1 MYLSA
6 VREAMDALDLL
17 HNTLK
22 KIRFVV
28 GWLGS
33 IHGVYCHDFRRLPVA
48 SCCSAR
54 VSCSSVDAL
63 HTLRDVNFRRL
74 PLSPAVSQ
82 CLQPV

>member
-33 IHGVYCHDFRRLPVA
+33 IHGVYCCDVPLLPAASYCFLLLPVA
-48 SCCSAR
+48 SCCFLLLPASPAR
-54 VSCSSVDAL
+54 VP
-63 HTLRDVNFRRL
+63 TL
-74 PLSPAVSQ
+74 
-82 CLQPV
+82 